1 MRMGTLTTSWGRQGG
16 EWGYLPLPAVK
27 AESLRGGERRGRKAR
42 PRRGEQARVQ
52 DMVGG
57 HLE

>member
-1 MRMGTLTTSWGRQGG
+1 MGTLATSWGRQGG
-16 EWGYLPLPAVK
+16 EWDYLPLPAVK
-27 AESLRGGERRGRKAR
+27 AESLKGRERSKRTAR
-42 PRRGEQARVQ
+42 PRRGERARVQ

>member
-1 MRMGTLTTSWGRQGG
+1 MGTLATSWGRQGG

-42 PRRGEQARVQ
+42 PQSGERARVQ